1 MEVFIYP
8 GYDNTFLRH
17 DVALARLNTP
27 VYNNRH
33 VQSICLPHDAN
44 MYPASGSTCMATGW
58 GDLSED
64 GPSSELLREV
74 EVPILAKCGRSYNN
88 VSYQICGGFAE
99 GGKDACQG
107 DSGGPLYCMDSQES
121 WYLGGVI
128 SHGRGCARAEEAGV
142 YVRLAYYMEW
152 VRQVMS
158 GVVPAVGQPR
168 QECGGVKCGSGECVP
183 SKWVCDKT
191 VDCLDGG
198 DVLGCVTLDNGTR
211 VQVLEEVATAPESS
225 IMVDE
230 SDEFLSGLVSLSD
243 VFIWTSVTCDEDQ
256 FKCSSLE
263 QCVPA
268 RARCD
273 GVRDCPDWSDE
284 MDCRCG
290 ELVDLAKVCDGVADC
305 RDQSD
310 EVECDMCGE
319 EEWRCPLSGECV
331 EAGTKCDTYVD
342 CRWGEDE
349 RYCTALTEDS
359 YLPLSPTGDVIP
371 NHQGMLLINQ
381 KQEWKPVCAAGF
393 SNSLAKNI
401 CQYMGW
407 TGSIKYGLVPPAD
420 SPLNASD
427 IVATQVQ
434 RRSATNCFHV
444 NMECE
449 EDICGER
456 PMYRNLQYGT
466 TPPLSGPGSWPWH
479 ANIFNEG
486 GIYLRGHYFT
496 QEVRA
501 NRHLLC

>member
-1 MEVFIYP
+1 
-8 GYDNTFLRH
+8 
-17 DVALARLNTP
+17 
-27 VYNNRH
+27 
-33 VQSICLPHDAN
+33 
-44 MYPASGSTCMATGW
+44 
-58 GDLSED
+58 
-64 GPSSELLREV
+64 
-74 EVPILAKCGRSYNN
+74 
-88 VSYQICGGFAE
+88 
-99 GGKDACQG
+99 
-107 DSGGPLYCMDSQES
+107 
-121 WYLGGVI
+121 
-128 SHGRGCARAEEAGV
+128 
-142 YVRLAYYMEW
+142 
-152 VRQVMS
+152 
-158 GVVPAVGQPR
+158 
-168 QECGGVKCGSGECVP
+168 
-183 SKWVCDKT
+183 
-191 VDCLDGG
+191 
-198 DVLGCVTLDNGTR
+198 
-211 VQVLEEVATAPESS
+211 
-225 IMVDE
+225 
-230 SDEFLSGLVSLSD
+230 
-243 VFIWTSVTCDEDQ
+243 
-256 FKCSSLE
+256 
-263 QCVPA
+263 
-268 RARCD
+268 
-273 GVRDCPDWSDE
+273 